1 LGIGHWAL
9 VLSEVEVLGIGHW
22 GLIINSSPPA
32 PLPPCPSFLGQVF
45 LIRQIFGILKPKP
58 LSENLKLRSIIE
70 NILNYLSKA

>member
-1 LGIGHWAL
+1 MIPK
-9 VLSEVEVLGIGHW
+9 SMQKPK
-22 GLIINSSPPA
+22 NPA
-32 PLPPCPSFLGQVF
+32 PLPPCFLGQVF

>member
-1 LGIGHWAL
+1 
-9 VLSEVEVLGIGHW
+9 VNQNKFLSQAWERDFEI
-22 GLIINSSPPA
+22 SFPSPN
-32 PLPPCPSFLGQVF
+32 LREGVGGCFLGQVF

>member
-1 LGIGHWAL
+1 VNQGREQRTGGRGQGA
-9 VLSEVEVLGIGHW
+9 GG
-22 GLIINSSPPA
+22 
-32 PLPPCPSFLGQVF
+32 SFLGQVF

>member
-1 LGIGHWAL
+1 MSGQR
-9 VLSEVEVLGIGHW
+9 
-22 GLIINSSPPA
+22 LIIKA
-32 PLPPCPSFLGQVF
+32 AEGQGGSFLGQVF

>member
-1 LGIGHWAL
+1 VSRSGEQGSRGAG
-9 VLSEVEVLGIGHW
+9 EQGAGGREM
-22 GLIINSSPPA
+22 
-32 PLPPCPSFLGQVF
+32 SFLGQVF